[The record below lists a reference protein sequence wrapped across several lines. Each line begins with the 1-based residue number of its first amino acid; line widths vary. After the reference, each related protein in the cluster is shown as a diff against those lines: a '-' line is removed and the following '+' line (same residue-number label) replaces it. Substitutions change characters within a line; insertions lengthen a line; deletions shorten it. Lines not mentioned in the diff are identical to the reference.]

1 MSSKAGRQWSDSEK
15 LRDLIRSP
23 TERWGTDNDYI
34 MLTHSKGVHDHD
46 DLQNSFVAD
55 RVCTAVSQDRDNSME
70 RDVPTPLLAASR
82 DLISQASVSRIAK
95 TLAAA

>member
-34 MLTHSKGVHDHD
+34 MLTYLERVHEP
-46 DLQNSFVAD
+46 S
-55 RVCTAVSQDRDNSME
+55 C
-70 RDVPTPLLAASR
+70 
-82 DLISQASVSRIAK
+82 K
-95 TLAAA
+95 